1 MGDTARTTYR
11 VIQKGLT
18 ANEPV
23 TDFDTLVTHH
33 PSDNRNAR
41 MVDGVIVR
49 GEAGR
54 RHAYIGGEIQEVESA
69 KPGNTYGLKP
79 DQVLLKKD
87 FIIEHPDQPTM
98 SDKAR
103 DVPVPSPLAGYVGRV
118 DAAQGLV
125 DIYDKKDGDV
135 IARIR
140 HMSDIAV
147 LADQTIEYGQSLGTQ
162 SNIKTGAKHVHLEID
177 TRYYQQYENYI
188 ADLTSGR
195 LPLEAEH
202 RVGVQPLPVVDDG
215 VIRLGESGER
225 VKDLQRVMAD
235 EGYRAVGGRPLD
247 RDGVYR
253 LNMQGALLDFQR
265 DHGLPQTGDID
276 DATLRM
282 APMSPSRARDI
293 DRPDHTIPGRSLPT
307 DPSGPAA
314 PTAPGHSSHP
324 DHRPGMAEPL
334 PPALNQSSRERG
346 AAALGPADQEM
357 LEQIRS
363 GVRKID
369 EGLGKPYDDASERI
383 SRSLLAACRDN
394 SGAYGRDNG
403 YSLSENAL
411 NRVDHIV
418 LGKSGHVF
426 AVQGDLND
434 PAHKRA
440 FVSVDQALNTPV
452 EQSDQKTQAANSAIE
467 REKIAAAASHDMVRE
482 EGLTQTSK
490 RTV

>member
-1 MGDTARTTYR
+1 MNDKTPTTYR
-11 VIQKGLT
+11 VIQKGVT
-18 ANEPV
+18 VNEPV
-23 TDFDTLVTHH
+23 TDFDSLVTHH
-33 PSDNRNAR
+33 PGDNRNAR

-54 RHAYIGGEIQEVESA
+54 RHAYIGGEIQEIESA
-69 KPGNTYGLKP
+69 RPGNDYGLRP

-87 FIIEHPDQPTM
+87 FIIEHPDHPTM

-118 DAAQGLV
+118 DATQGLV
-125 DIYDKKDGDV
+125 DIYDHKGGDV
-135 IARIR
+135 IARVR
-140 HMSDIAV
+140 HMSDITV
-147 LADQTIEYGQSLGTQ
+147 SADQTIEYGQSLGTQ
-162 SNIKTGAKHVHLEID
+162 SNVKTGAKHVHLELD

-202 RVGVQPLPVVDDG
+202 RVGVQALPVVDDG
-215 VIRLGESGER
+215 VVRLGESGER

-235 EGYRAVGGRPLD
+235 EGYRAVGGRALD

-282 APMSPSRARDI
+282 APMLPDRARDM
-293 DRPDHTIPGRSLPT
+293 DRPDYTVPGRAP
-307 DPSGPAA
+307 PADRSAPA
-314 PTAPGHSSHP
+314 PTAPGHSGHP
-324 DHRPGMAEPL
+324 DHRPGLAEPL
-334 PPALNQSSRERG
+334 PPALNQSSRG
-346 AAALGPADQEM
+346 SSASVLGPADQEM

-394 SGAYGRDNG
+394 SDAYGKSSG

-411 NRVDHIV
+411 TRVDHVV

-434 PAHKRA
+434 PAHKRS
-440 FVSVDQALNTPV
+440 FVSVDQALNTPI
-452 EQSDQKTQAANSAIE
+452 EQSDQKTQSANLAIE
-467 REKIAAAASHDMVRE
+467 REKGATAASHDIARDE
-482 EGLTQTSK
+482 NLTQTSK
-490 RTV
+490 QMG

>member
-1 MGDTARTTYR
+1 MNDTARTTYR
-11 VIQKGLT
+11 VIQKGVT
-18 ANEPV
+18 VNEPV
-23 TDFDTLVTHH
+23 TDFDSLVTHH

-49 GEAGR
+49 AEVGR
-54 RHAYIGGEIQEVESA
+54 RHAYIGGEIQEVEFA
-69 KPGNTYGLKP
+69 KPGNSYGLKP

-87 FIIEHPDQPTM
+87 FIIEHPDHPTM

-118 DAAQGLV
+118 DATQGLV

-135 IARIR
+135 IARVR

-147 LADQTIEYGQSLGTQ
+147 SADQTIEYGQSLGTQ
-162 SNIKTGAKHVHLEID
+162 SNIKTGAKHVHLELD

-188 ADLTSGR
+188 ADLTNGR

-202 RVGVQPLPVVDDG
+202 RAGVQALPVVDDG
-215 VIRLGESGER
+215 VVRLGESGER

-235 EGYRAVGGRPLD
+235 EGYRAVGDRPLD

-253 LNMQGALLDFQR
+253 LSMQGALLDFQR

-276 DATLRM
+276 DATLQM
-282 APMSPSRARDI
+282 APMLPDRARDM
-293 DRPDHTIPGRSLPT
+293 DRPDHTVPGRWLPADQST
-307 DPSGPAA
+307 PT
-314 PTAPGHSSHP
+314 PTAPGHPDHR
-324 DHRPGMAEPL
+324 DHRPGLVEPL
-334 PPALNQSSRERG
+334 PPALNQSSRERSAG
-346 AAALGPADQEM
+346 LLGPADLEM

-369 EGLGKPYDDASERI
+369 EGLGKPYDDASEKI
-383 SRSLLAACRDN
+383 SRNLLAACRDN
-394 SGAYGRDNG
+394 SDAYRQSSG

-411 NRVDHIV
+411 TRVDHVV
-418 LGKSGHVF
+418 LGKSGQLF

-440 FVSVDQALNTPV
+440 FVSVDQALATPV
-452 EQSDQKTQAANSAIE
+452 EQSDQKTLAANLAIE
-467 REKIAAAASHDMVRE
+467 REKSATASQDLLRDDNLAQAAKKSV
-482 EGLTQTSK
+482 
-490 RTV
+490 

>member
-1 MGDTARTTYR
+1 MNDTTRTTYR

-18 ANEPV
+18 VNEPV
-23 TDFDTLVTHH
+23 TDFDSLVTHH

-41 MVDGVIVR
+41 MVDGVVVR

-54 RHAYIGGEIQEVESA
+54 RHAYVGGEIQEIESA
-69 KPGNTYGLKP
+69 RPGNSYGLKP

-87 FIIEHPDQPTM
+87 FIIEHPGHPTM
-98 SDKAR
+98 SDNAK
-103 DVPVPSPLAGYVGRV
+103 DVPVPSPFAGYVGRV

-125 DIYDKKDGDV
+125 DIYDRKDGDV
-135 IARIR
+135 IARVR

-147 LADQTIEYGQSLGTQ
+147 SADQTIEYGQSLGTQ
-162 SNIKTGAKHVHLEID
+162 SNVKTGAKHVHLEVD

-195 LPLEAEH
+195 LPLEAAH
-202 RVGVQPLPVVDDG
+202 RVGVQPVPVVDDG
-215 VIRLGESGER
+215 VIRLGESAER

-235 EGYRAVGGRPLD
+235 EGYRAVGDRPLD

-282 APMSPSRARDI
+282 APMLPDQTREL
-293 DRPDHTIPGRSLPT
+293 DRPDYNVPGRPLPAGQST
-307 DPSGPAA
+307 PT
-314 PTAPGHSSHP
+314 PTAPGHPDHP
-324 DHRPGMAEPL
+324 DHSPGLVEPL
-334 PPALNQSSRERG
+334 PPALNQSSGRRD
-346 AAALGPADQEM
+346 ASLLGPADQEM

-369 EGLGKPYDDASERI
+369 EAIGKSYDDASERI
-383 SRSLLAACRDN
+383 SHGLLAACRDN
-394 SGAYGRDNG
+394 RDAYPQSGG

-411 NRVDHIV
+411 TRVDHVV
-418 LGKSGHVF
+418 LGKAGQVF

-434 PAHKRA
+434 PAHRRA
-440 FVSVDQALNTPV
+440 FVSVDQALSTPV
-452 EQSDQKTQAANSAIE
+452 EQSDQKTISANLAIEKERVVVTSSQDLARDETLTQAA
-467 REKIAAAASHDMVRE
+467 
-482 EGLTQTSK
+482 K
-490 RTV
+490 RSV